1 MSDITVYCKRA
12 LITVFAD
19 KEMAVD
25 MIDIDLDN
33 LLRQL
38 DVEEIKK
45 HFNLVEPE
53 EQHGEKN

>member
-1 MSDITVYCKRA
+1 MSDITVYCKKA
-12 LITVFAD
+12 LLTVFAD

-25 MIDIDLDN
+25 MLDIDLDN

-53 EQHGEKN
+53 EQHG